1 MIKKRLVNKARRK
14 FLYGGMYMDK
24 RESTVTITVNEEERK
39 QLKQAAK
46 DARLTVSGYC
56 RAVLFGKIS
65 VKENVQS
72 RLI

>member
-1 MIKKRLVNKARRK
+1 MIEKRLVNKAGRK

-24 RESTVTITVNEEERK
+24 RESTVTITVNDEERQ

-56 RAVLFGKIS
+56 RAVLFGQMA
-65 VKENVQS
+65 VKEVVRS
-72 RLI
+72 KTF